1 MKNVNRDTS
10 RLVEVITEDPDTYH
24 YYTGIANYVA
34 DAMTL
39 SDADNVEIL
48 IKVLKKKYGRLE
60 LLGCKINWK
69 YVAEQIVADK
79 EYAKELEK

>member
-1 MKNVNRDTS
+1 MKNVNQETS
-10 RLVEVITEDPDTYH
+10 RLVEVITETPDAYH

-34 DAMTL
+34 DVMEL
-39 SDADNVEIL
+39 SDEDNVGII
-48 IKVLKKKYGRLE
+48 IKVLKKQYGCLERL
-60 LLGCKINWK
+60 GFKINWK